1 MKIKILTAV
10 IIVSLYGSS
19 MANVPLFDG
28 SKAFQLLEKQ
38 CDMGPRTP
46 GSKAHEQCLNWM
58 LDHLE
63 SSGFSVQKQPFP
75 FTNPKSGRV
84 LMLHNVIASLGIQK
98 NRMLLCAHW
107 DTRPWADADPDP
119 ANHVQ
124 PVMGAND
131 GASGVAV
138 LLEIA
143 RLIKKNP
150 PSVGVD
156 IVLFDGEDAGLS
168 GQNDTWCQGSSYF
181 ADHLPISATNTRAI
195 LIDMIGDRDLVL
207 PKEGYSSQYAP
218 GLIRIVWQKAKR
230 LGLSSF
236 QSKIGPFVIDDH
248 IQLLRVGI
256 PAIDIIDFNYPYWH
270 TVEDTPD
277 KCSPESLETIGTL
290 ILHVLYEF

>member
-1 MKIKILTAV
+1 MNSKILAAV
-10 IIVSLYGSS
+10 TIVFLYGSS
-19 MANVPLFDG
+19 MAKVPLFDG
-28 SKAFQLLEKQ
+28 GKAFQLLEKQ
-38 CDMGPRTP
+38 CSMGPRMP

-58 LDHLE
+58 IDNLE
-63 SSGFSVQKQPFP
+63 SAGFSVQSQPFP
-75 FTNPKSGRV
+75 FTNPKSGHV
-84 LMLHNVIASLGIQK
+84 STLHNVIASFGMQK

-107 DTRPWADADPDP
+107 DSRPWADEDPDP
-119 ANHVQ
+119 ANHIQ

-143 RLIKKNP
+143 RSIKKNP

-156 IVLFDGEDAGLS
+156 IVLFDGEDAGVNGKS
-168 GQNDTWCQGSSYF
+168 DTWCQGSSYF
-181 ADHLPISATNTRAI
+181 ADHLPFPVTNTRAI
-195 LIDMIGDRDLVL
+195 LIDMIGDRDLLL
-207 PKEGYSSQYAP
+207 PKEGYSDQYAP
-218 GLIRIVWQKAKR
+218 GLIRMVWQKAKI

-277 KCSPESLETIGTL
+277 KCSPESLEIIGTL
-290 ILHVLYEF
+290 LLHVLYEF